1 MVSIP
6 GSGRHPGE
14 ENGNPLQYSCPG
26 NLMDRGAWRATVHGV
41 AKSQTE
47 HVSTNVMVRLSN
59 AVRVER
65 GQCGLG
71 KENHMKKVPHKDW

>member
-1 MVSIP
+1 
-6 GSGRHPGE
+6 
-14 ENGNPLQYSCPG
+14 
-26 NLMDRGAWRATVHGV
+26 MDRGAWWATVHGV